1 MTHTT
6 KPVKRLLNLM
16 MFGIALTCAAELS
29 ATEVAETE
37 QPDEAA
43 QPTQPAPDKATLPT
57 AENIN
62 LSEPVVEPTPPAAKT
77 NTTGEESKQQ
87 TPAAATPAK
96 PAVKKDAKPAP
107 KDVAEPSPAQP
118 DQTETHEAA
127 PNEASETDTAQ
138 EPAEDAA
145 PVEPTQAT
153 SESSTTPVDVTPSQ
167 QTQEE
172 EPWVFLDTLIMK
184 GSTTRLSWSPD
195 QSFEGIETPTPVL
208 IAHGAKPGPK
218 LCLTAALHGDEL
230 NGIEIVRR
238 VLYNIDAKELAGTV
252 IGVPIVNLQG
262 FHRSSRYLTDRRD
275 LNRFFPGNPT
285 GSSASRI
292 AYSFFNRVISHC
304 DLLVDLHTGSFY
316 RTNLPQLR
324 ANLRSPEVV
333 ALTQNFDAIVVLH
346 SEGARGTLRR
356 AAVDAGI
363 PAVTLEAGGPMELN
377 EEHVEQ
383 GVKAINTLLDKNEML
398 NTISFWGTPQPTFYR
413 SQWVR
418 TNRGGILF
426 SDVKL
431 GGKVRKG
438 DTLGVVTDPITNFRQ
453 VILSPVNGRI
463 IGMAVNQV
471 VLPGFAAYHIGI
483 TPRTVNQY
491 DEITPPPASEEII
504 EEDARID

>member
-1 MTHTT
+1 MTLAK
-6 KPVKRLLNLM
+6 KPASRLLHHL
-16 MFGIALTCAAELS
+16 ALALSLAAFTTTASLN
-29 ATEVAETE
+29 ATEVPENE
-37 QPDEAA
+37 QPDDATK
-43 QPTQPAPDKATLPT
+43 PTKTAPSADKATLPT
-57 AENIN
+57 AENID
-62 LSEPVVEPTPPAAKT
+62 LSKPVVEPVPTAPKTTVPDTDAKDKTPKEST
-77 NTTGEESKQQ
+77 EGSTTSAPTSPVEPKRTPQNNGAPDAVEDTHTIK
-87 TPAAATPAK
+87 TPAATSTAASEHPEKEA
-96 PAVKKDAKPAP
+96 
-107 KDVAEPSPAQP
+107 AQP
-118 DQTETHEAA
+118 EEK
-127 PNEASETDTAQ
+127 
-138 EPAEDAA
+138 
-145 PVEPTQAT
+145 PVEETANTEPT
-153 SESSTTPVDVTPSQ
+153 EQ
-167 QTQEE
+167 QPEDDT
-172 EPWVFLDTLIMK
+172 WVFLDTVIMK

-238 VLYNIDAKELAGTV
+238 VLYNIDASELAGTV

-292 AYSFFNRVISHC
+292 AHSFFQRVISHC

-333 ALTQNFDAIVVLH
+333 ALTKNFDAIVVLH
-346 SEGARGTLRR
+346 SEGAQGTLRR
-356 AAVDAGI
+356 SAVDAGI

-377 EEHVEQ
+377 EDYVEQ
-383 GVKAINTLLDKNEML
+383 GVKAINTLLDKNGML
-398 NTISFWGTPQPTFYR
+398 TTISFWGTPQPTFYR

-418 TNRGGILF
+418 TDHGGILF
-426 SDVKL
+426 SDIKL

-438 DTLGVVTDPITNFRQ
+438 DLLGVVTDPITNFREE
-453 VILSPVNGRI
+453 IISPVNGRV

-491 DEITPPPASEEII
+491 DEKTPPPVSEEIH

>member
-1 MTHTT
+1 MTLSTYSKPSIARPITLAFSLFTT
-6 KPVKRLLNLM
+6 
-16 MFGIALTCAAELS
+16 LTAVLTLS
-29 ATEVAETE
+29 AQLHATEVPESEQTEEDVHSTDTRPANET
-37 QPDEAA
+37 AS
-43 QPTQPAPDKATLPT
+43 LPT

-62 LSEPVVEPTPPAAKT
+62 LSEPVVEP
-77 NTTGEESKQQ
+77 
-87 TPAAATPAK
+87 
-96 PAVKKDAKPAP
+96 KPAP
-107 KDVAEPSPAQP
+107 TNSEIAQP
-118 DQTETHEAA
+118 AHTDDKGETPTSDEAA
-127 PNEASETDTAQ
+127 TKANSGQ
-138 EPAEDAA
+138 PAEKVKAKPKTA
-145 PVEPTQAT
+145 PPTFTRKPVYSGAET
-153 SESSTTPVDVTPSQ
+153 SSGETLSNQGEDDS
-167 QTQEE
+167 
-172 EPWVFLDTLIMK
+172 WVFLDTLIMK

-292 AYSFFNRVISHC
+292 AHSFFQRVISHC

-324 ANLRSPEVV
+324 ANLRSPDVV
-333 ALTQNFDAIVVLH
+333 ALTKNFDAIVVLH
-346 SEGARGTLRR
+346 SEGAKGTLRR
-356 AAVDAGI
+356 SAVDAGI

-377 EEHVEQ
+377 EEYVEQ
-383 GVKAINTLLDKNEML
+383 GVKAINTLLDKNGML
-398 NTISFWGTPQPTFYR
+398 TTISFWGTPQPTFYR

-418 TNRGGILF
+418 TDHGGILF

-438 DTLGVVTDPITNFRQ
+438 DLLGVVTDPITNFREE
-453 VILSPVNGRI
+453 ILSPVTGRI

-483 TPRTVNQY
+483 TPSTVNQY
-491 DEITPPPASEEII
+491 NETNPPPTSDEIH